1 MTENAKAKGGRA
13 RAESLSPE
21 ARKDIARRAANSRW
35 NKGVPEAVYGSPD
48 RPLQIGG
55 MEIQCFVLDDETRV
69 LTQGSFLE
77 AIEAP

>member
-1 MTENAKAKGGRA
+1 MVEAS
-13 RAESLSPE
+13 ESLSPE

-35 NKGVPEAVYGSPD
+35 NKGVRSGYGSPD
-48 RPLQIGG
+48 RPLQIGDV
-55 MEIQCFVLDDETRV
+55 EIQCFVLDDETRV